1 MSLVDNRTEINDCE
15 DDNIDFVTTGSALGT
30 NTAAGNLFENA
41 ASVQAL
47 HSNVYDD
54 TYTIDDSGGT
64 LLNIDMTDV
73 TCYLLAKDDGLGLS
87 SVASAMIVLGDGTDR
102 IGYTVGGSDAI
113 GMPVRRQ
120 FSCYKLD
127 VSVVIAAPGTADV
140 DHHVF
145 AGVEANLAHNSI
157 TQFGWG
163 TLHSAKAQGN
173 VANLWLDRFTYIANG
188 SYAVTIQGGSS
199 GTPETMS
206 DAVGDDET
214 AGIGLFANPLGSQFQ
229 FIGPTEWGTPSGT
242 ADSYFTAT
250 DEQWYW
256 LGDNSG
262 GHAVAATHF
271 PFRLIGNATGT
282 NSWVLERVVIVNT
295 STRAQ
300 FDMSDSNM
308 DIVKLT
314 AVTFIDLGVLTFPV
328 QDVGNKFC
336 DNGIFINCDKMDL
349 QSLDMD
355 GNTWIGSND
364 VDGAIAWDENT
375 TDVANQDNS
384 TFVSGGSGHAIEI
397 APTGTGPFTYNI
409 SGYVFDGFAGQSGT
423 DTDRVFF
430 INPPVSD
437 PAIDEDIT
445 INVTDG
451 SAINIQ
457 GGGEGFSYRTVAAYT
472 GTVSINQTVTL
483 TVTVVDSDGAVVEGA
498 RVRIENASSGALI
511 TQGETNASGVYSDGT
526 YNYGGDVNV
535 TTKVRLKGFKNF
547 RTAGLIEGTGI
558 SVGVTLQTDDIVDLP

>member
-15 DDNIDFVTTGSALGT
+15 DDNIDFVTTGSALNT

-54 TYTIDDSGGT
+54 TYTIDDSAGA

-73 TCYLLAKDDGLGLS
+73 TVYLIAKDDGLGLAA
-87 SVASAMIVLGDGTDR
+87 VASAMIVLGDNVDR

-120 FSCYKLD
+120 FSSYKLD
-127 VSVVIAAPGTADV
+127 VSVVIAAPGAADV
-140 DHHVF
+140 GHHVF
-145 AGVEANLAHNSI
+145 AGVEGDLAHSAI
-157 TQFGWG
+157 TQVGWG

-173 VANLWLDRFTYIANG
+173 VANLWLDRFSYMAND
-188 SYAVTIQGGSS
+188 SYAITIQGGTS

-206 DAVGDDET
+206 DVVGDDET
-214 AGIGLFANPLGSQFQ
+214 AGIALFANPLGSLFQ
-229 FIGPTEWGTPSGT
+229 FFGPTEWGTPSGT

-282 NSWVLERVVIVNT
+282 NSWVIERVTIVNI
-295 STRAQ
+295 STRVQ
-300 FDMSDSNM
+300 FDLSNVDM
-308 DIVKLT
+308 DIVKII
-314 AVTFIDLGVLTFPV
+314 AVTFIDIGVLIFPA
-328 QDVGNKFC
+328 QDAGNKFC
-336 DNGIFINCDKMDL
+336 DNSVFINCDKMDL

-355 GNTWIGSND
+355 SNTWIGSND
-364 VDGAIAWDENT
+364 ADGAIVWDENT
-375 TDVANQDNS
+375 TDVANQDSS
-384 TFVSGGSGHAIEI
+384 TFSSGGTGHAIEI
-397 APTGTGPFTYNI
+397 APVGAGPFTYNI
-409 SGYVFDGFAGQSGT
+409 SGLVVDGYAGSTGT

-430 INPPVSD
+430 INPPISD
-437 PAIDEDIT
+437 PAIDADIT
-445 INVTDG
+445 INITDG
-451 SAINIQ
+451 SALNVQ
-457 GGGEGFSYRTVAAYT
+457 GGGDGFSFRAVGGYT

-483 TVTVVDSDGAVVEGA
+483 SVTVVDSDGAAIEGA

-511 TQGETNASGVYSDGT
+511 SQGETNGSGVYSDGT
-526 YNYGGDVNV
+526 YNYGGDVSV
-535 TTKVRLKGFKNF
+535 LTKVRLKGFKNF

-558 SVGVTLQTDDIVDLP
+558 SVGVTMQTDDIVDLP